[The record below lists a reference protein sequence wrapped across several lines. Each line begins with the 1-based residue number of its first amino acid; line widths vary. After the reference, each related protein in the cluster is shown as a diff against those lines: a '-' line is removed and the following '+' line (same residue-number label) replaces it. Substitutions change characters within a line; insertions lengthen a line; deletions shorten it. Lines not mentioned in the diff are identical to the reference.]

1 MRIVTYDLEK
11 DENDM
16 PMLVKES
23 SQNCP
28 SISNSIICPYKSGEI
43 HNSPSILERQII
55 HFI

>member
-23 SQNCP
+23 CKYSRDFYTFIIVRGNTFYYCTQP
-28 SISNSIICPYKSGEI
+28 SEW
-43 HNSPSILERQII
+43 
-55 HFI
+55 

>member
-23 SQNCP
+23 SQNCHR
-28 SISNSIICPYKSGEI
+28 YQ
-43 HNSPSILERQII
+43 ILLRIQGKQ
-55 HFI
+55 